1 MLDTYRISDTW
12 RQKQVFVPSLEDHLQ
27 EDLTETLLT
36 FKMKCVD
43 NRIADNARRF
53 REVKSNEDIDQL
65 LAEKKHL
72 VDLRRQIGLA
82 LHRVII

>member
-53 REVKSNEDIDQL
+53 REVNGNEDIDQL

-82 LHRVII
+82 LHRVIN